1 LHTLVLLLLDSC
13 TKKRA
18 SPDSCYGF
26 MHKERRDLVMKNVTS
41 HHLALRKYK
50 RSQIQLEFVNILPS
64 SINDVAEERTG
75 LILYLSTT
83 TLEITVYTDKNKL

>member
-1 LHTLVLLLLDSC
+1 MDLC
-13 TKKRA
+13 TKR
-18 SPDSCYGF
+18 
-26 MHKERRDLVMKNVTS
+26 EEIWIMKNVTS